1 MYSLPTWE
9 KRPWRLLSWSKALV
23 RCGKTIPANSES
35 SPTHA
40 RIETKPR
47 SAEANLINCPSCSLT
62 DAAYSLSHS
71 LHTGSTDL
79 TGTHLKTDSTRISS
93 SVWKVTIFN
102 YLKRIIHVNSTSP
115 RVKVQNCKHVMVT
128 LSSIFYISQI
138 NKGWNHRLVLQE
150 WSLQISQSALLRPAH
165 PLKNNKSLLQ
175 PRF

>member
-23 RCGKTIPANSES
+23 RYRKTIPAYSES

-47 SAEANLINCPSCSLT
+47 SAEANFINCPSCSVT

-79 TGTHLKTDSTRISS
+79 TGTHPKTDSARISS
-93 SVWKVTIFN
+93 SVWKGTIFN
-102 YLKRIIHVNSTSP
+102 YLERIIHVNSTRP
-115 RVKVQNCKHVMVT
+115 RVKVQNCKHLMVT
-128 LSSIFYISQI
+128 LRSTFYLSPI
-138 NKGWNHRLVLQE
+138 NEAWNHRLVLQE
-150 WSLQISQSALLRPAH
+150 WSLQISQNALLCPAH
-165 PLKNNKSLLQ
+165 PLKKQ
-175 PRF
+175 